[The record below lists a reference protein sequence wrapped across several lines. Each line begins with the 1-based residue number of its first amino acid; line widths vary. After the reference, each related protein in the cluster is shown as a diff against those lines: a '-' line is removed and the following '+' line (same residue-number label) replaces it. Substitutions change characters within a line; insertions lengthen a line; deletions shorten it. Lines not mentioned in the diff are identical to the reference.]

1 MKNKKNKIQ
10 LGLFLFLV
18 GMVHPVYA
26 NESKYTT
33 LETKQ
38 CRMLED
44 SANDPNAEGD
54 YFSML
59 CPGRESYSVTVEGGD
74 LRSTLVLKR
83 GNTEIYNMWSD
94 LFKQPVGQFP
104 NVSGKVLEWRYDDKK
119 NLLGLIVRVNGSD
132 ADTQKT
138 ISRLFVIRHTQGK
151 FCLLSSE
158 VTNEKAQK
166 MLDSQKKCLK

>member
-1 MKNKKNKIQ
+1 
-10 LGLFLFLV
+10 
-18 GMVHPVYA
+18 MVTNIKWILAVLLLTVISTASA

-33 LETKQ
+33 LEIKQ

-44 SANDPNAEGD
+44 SANNPNAEGD

-74 LRSTLVLKR
+74 LRSTLVLKK
-83 GNTEIYNMWSD
+83 GETEVYNMWSD

-104 NVSGKVLEWRYDDKK
+104 NVSGKVLEWRYDAQKK
-119 NLLGLIVRVNGSD
+119 LLGLIVRVNGSD

-138 ISRLFVIRHTQGK
+138 ISRLFVIRHVEGK
-151 FCLLSSE
+151 FCLVSSE
-158 VTNEKAQK
+158 ATNEAAQRV
-166 MLDSQKKCLK
+166 LDGDKHCLKK